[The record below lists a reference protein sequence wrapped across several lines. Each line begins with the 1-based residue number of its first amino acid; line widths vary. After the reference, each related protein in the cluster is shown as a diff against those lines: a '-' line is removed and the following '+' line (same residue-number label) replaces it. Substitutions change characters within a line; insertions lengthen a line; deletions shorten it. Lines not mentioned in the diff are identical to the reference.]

1 MFLMIKEQIKHFAES
16 REHQTAT
23 TSSTSIRG
31 SDGDFY
37 YLIIFNIHIIYY
49 ILNISIIKI
58 LNNSVANFFLAKYD
72 LLEVKTNNE

>member
-1 MFLMIKEQIKHFAES
+1 MFLMIKKTNKTFCWS
-16 REHQTAT
+16 RQHQTAT
-23 TSSTSIRG
+23 TSSTSICG
-31 SDGDFY
+31 SDGDFF

-58 LNNSVANFFLAKYD
+58 LKNSVANFFLAKYV